1 MKVNEL
7 ITRLQKEHPEE
18 EVVFLGVED
27 KQYIIKKGHFLH
39 AGPQNFVDKSGKKYV
54 TSIVLIPIKTY
65 K

>member
-1 MKVNEL
+1 MKVKEL

-18 EVVFLGVED
+18 EVVFLGDED
-27 KQYIIKKGHFLH
+27 KQYIIKEGQFLH

-54 TSIVLIPIKTY
+54 TSIVLIPIKSY